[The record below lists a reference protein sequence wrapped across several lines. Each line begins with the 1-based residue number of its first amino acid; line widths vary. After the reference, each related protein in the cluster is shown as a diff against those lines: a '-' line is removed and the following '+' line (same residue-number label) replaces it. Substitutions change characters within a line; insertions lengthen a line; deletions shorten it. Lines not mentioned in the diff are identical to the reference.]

1 MSEDA
6 AFISVRPRVNI
17 AGSLRNDIGEALV
30 EATVDTP
37 LCGSAN
43 AEIRLINWGPLEGQ
57 QQPGFQFDDLRL
69 GQSLEMF
76 MGNDDQNPVFDGEIT
91 AIEERYGD
99 GAPQLVLLAQDKLH
113 HMGRERHSRTFDDQS
128 LDDVAQALAQEASL
142 ACNANISS
150 TSATW
155 HQLNE
160 SNLAFLIR
168 LTRPLDIS
176 PRLQNGELR
185 VRPEEQDSSPL
196 NVGVGDNAVKL
207 RLISD
212 LNHQPDNTDS
222 RGFDPASSESVS
234 HQADSMQPDPQG
246 ESAKDN
252 LSRLGWAGKDNVP
265 APFVINQS
273 QAEAQA
279 AGRFRRRARN
289 FLDGDLTC
297 VGEPRLHSGRE
308 IDLQA
313 VSPRLQG
320 RYLVS
325 HCVHRFSA
333 EDGYKTRL
341 RINRS
346 FLGANS

>member
-1 MSEDA
+1 MPEDA
-6 AFISVRPRVNI
+6 AFISVRPRVMI
-17 AGSLRNDIGEALV
+17 AGSLRDDLVEALV
-30 EATVDTP
+30 EATVETP
-37 LCGSAN
+37 LCGSAHS
-43 AEIRLINWGPLEGQ
+43 EIRFINWGPLEAQ
-57 QQPGFQFDDLRL
+57 QQPGFRFDDLRL
-69 GQSLEMF
+69 GQSLELF
-76 MGNDDQNPVFDGEIT
+76 MGSDDENAVFDGEIT

-113 HMGRERHSRTFDDQS
+113 HMARERHSRTFDDQS
-128 LDDVAQALAQEASL
+128 LDDVAQALAQEAGLQS
-142 ACNANISS
+142 NANISGAN
-150 TSATW
+150 ATW

-168 LTRPLDIS
+168 LTHPLDIS

-185 VRPEEQDSSPL
+185 VRLEEQDSSPL
-196 NVGVGDNAVKL
+196 NVAVGDNAVKL
-207 RLISD
+207 RIISD
-212 LNHQPDNTDS
+212 LNHQPDNTEA
-222 RGFDPASSESVS
+222 RGFDPASGESVS
-234 HQADSMQPDPQG
+234 HQADSMQPAPSS
-246 ESAKDN
+246 ESASDN
-252 LSRLGWAGKDNVP
+252 LGRLGWVGADNVP

-273 QAEAQA
+273 LAEAHA

-289 FLDGDLTC
+289 FLDGELTC
-297 VGEPRLHSGRE
+297 VGEPLLRSGRE

-325 HCVHRFSA
+325 HCMHRFSA